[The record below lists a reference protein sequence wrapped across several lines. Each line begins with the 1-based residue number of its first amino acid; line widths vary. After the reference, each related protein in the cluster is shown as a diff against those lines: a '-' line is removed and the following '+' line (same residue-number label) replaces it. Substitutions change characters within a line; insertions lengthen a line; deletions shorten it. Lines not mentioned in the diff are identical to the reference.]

1 MNVKDM
7 KIAVLGAGTMGR
19 SVAQLFAMNGH
30 SVWLYNRTPENL
42 EKALVLIKSSLTE
55 LISLDMVK
63 EEEIPAI
70 MARIRGTSNLKEA
83 VEDADFIS
91 ESVAENRDIKTGVY
105 NAIDEYAKDSC
116 IVTSDTST
124 MNIFEFIRIRN
135 MDKLAI
141 VHFFNPAYVMPLVEV
156 VKGDE
161 TSDETVA
168 VIKELLI
175 NVGKKVAVL
184 NKAIPGFILN
194 RITLAVFREVTYI
207 AGMGYASP
215 EDIDTAIVSTF
226 GPRYAFEGPFG
237 LVDFAGSEL
246 YKRLAEL
253 LFPEISDAKVPPQ
266 LIQDMIDSGKLGV
279 RSGEGFYHYD
289 HPETAGGKREVKIT
303 RMIQAI
309 NKVNEELGGYN
320 D

>member
-30 SVWLYNRTPENL
+30 PVWLYNRTPENL

-70 MARIRGTSNLKEA
+70 MARIRGTSDLKEA

-91 ESVAENRDIKTGVY
+91 ESVAENRDIKIGVY
-105 NAIDEYAKDSC
+105 KAIDEYAKDSC

-124 MNIFEFIRIRN
+124 TNVFEFIRIRN

-156 VKGDE
+156 VKGEE

-168 VIKELLI
+168 VIKALLTD
-175 NVGKKVAVL
+175 VGKKVAVL

-207 AGMGYASP
+207 AGMG
-215 EDIDTAIVSTF
+215 
-226 GPRYAFEGPFG
+226 
-237 LVDFAGSEL
+237 
-246 YKRLAEL
+246 
-253 LFPEISDAKVPPQ
+253 
-266 LIQDMIDSGKLGV
+266 
-279 RSGEGFYHYD
+279 
-289 HPETAGGKREVKIT
+289 
-303 RMIQAI
+303 
-309 NKVNEELGGYN
+309 
-320 D
+320 